1 MELHFQ
7 AMNLQEYFNRFIEKY
22 KLDTSGIYLVG
33 ISGGLDSMVL
43 LHLCV
48 LAELNIIVAHVNY
61 ELRGN
66 ESDADEEFVIS
77 ACRQM
82 QLRTEIL
89 KAGKMMNASL
99 NSGSTQMKAR
109 TLRMDF
115 FDTLLQKYDAKNV
128 FLANHADDQAEGF
141 FLAIRNN
148 FSLQG
153 MSENDGKKLRPF
165 LSLEKSEL
173 ANYAQQNNITWR
185 EDSSNLKQDYL
196 RNKIRIE
203 LLPAILS
210 IDPRF
215 KQDLL
220 KSIKREFSEKQALD
234 ILFEVHFK
242 AHTSPVHQGFQ
253 VKKEAF
259 QIFPEPLPALAYL
272 LAPFSVS
279 GKFLAEIAR
288 NLTNTAP
295 IRFYCNGASVL
306 LDRCYLSVYQNLTP
320 DQNTQSA
327 DPPVIIQEEVSS
339 NETNSL
345 IFNKNE
351 AILNPEG
358 LSSGLYLRKWQK
370 GDKFYPSGMKGSK
383 LLSDFFN
390 DLKLSSEEKS
400 NQWLLCSGEEI
411 VWVVNQRV
419 DERFR
424 FKPGNHSAIRVR
436 IS

>member
-7 AMNLQEYFNRFIEKY
+7 AMNLQDYFKTFIEKH
-22 KLDTSGIYLVG
+22 KLDTSRTYLVG
-33 ISGGLDSMVL
+33 VSGGLDSMVL

-48 LAELNIIVAHVNY
+48 RAELKIIVAHVNY

-66 ESDADEEFVIS
+66 ESDTDEEFVIS

-82 QLRTEIL
+82 GLKAEIL
-89 KAGKMMNASL
+89 KAGTMMNAFV

-109 TLRMDF
+109 SLRMDF
-115 FDTLLQKYDAKNV
+115 FDKLLQKYDAKNV

-148 FSLQG
+148 FSLRG

-173 ANYAQQNNITWR
+173 TNYAQQNKIRWR
-185 EDSSNLKQDYL
+185 EDSSNLKKDYL

-203 LLPAILS
+203 LLPAIVS

-215 KQDLL
+215 KQDLI

-234 ILFEVHFK
+234 ILLEEHFK
-242 AHTSPVHQGFQ
+242 AHTNPVHAGFQ

-288 NLTNTAP
+288 NLANTAP
-295 IRFYCNGASVL
+295 IRFYCHGVSVL
-306 LDRCYLSVYQNLTP
+306 LDRSYISVYQNITASQ
-320 DQNTQSA
+320 DKHSV
-327 DPPVIIQEEVSS
+327 DPSVIIQEDVPE
-339 NETNSL
+339 NELNSL
-345 IFNKNE
+345 IFNKKE
-351 AILNPEG
+351 AILDPEK
-358 LSSGLYLRKWQK
+358 LSSALYLRKWQK

-390 DLKLSSEEKS
+390 DLKLSLEERS
-400 NQWLLCSGEEI
+400 NQWLLCSEEEI